1 MGAMTDLLSR
11 PPGPRAPRRP
21 PAGPPARP
29 LTLAGMTAAGHSAGL
44 GILAVMVPVLVGWA
58 TAADSDASASTAV
71 AAALQTWLAGH
82 GTRTA
87 FPGGTFS
94 LLPLGLAV
102 LPTALLYTSTVRA
115 GRTAGVAG
123 RRGVIALTSAVA
135 ATYAVLA
142 TVVALLA
149 RTADVRP
156 TPSSAFV
163 GAAALAVV
171 AAGAGSVR
179 ATGRW
184 LVLWLRVPPLL
195 RLAVPPALG
204 ALAVLVAGGAL
215 LVGAALAVSHQRA
228 ASLVAALDPGVGG
241 TVLLLLGS
249 LLYVPTAAVWGTAYA
264 VGPGFAVGQG
274 TAVGPLGS
282 ELGPVPA
289 FPLLAA
295 LPGSTGPGPAVLA
308 MAAPVAAAVLAV
320 LLLRRTAGALPATGV
335 RGRRQ
340 VLELSGLVGALVA
353 AGTAGLA
360 VLTSGSAGP
369 GRLSEVG
376 PAWWAVGPLAGL
388 EVAALVA
395 AVLLV
400 LDRRAEQP

>member
-1 MGAMTDLLSR
+1 MTDLLSR

-29 LTLAGMTAAGHSAGL
+29 LTLAGMTAAAHSAGL
-44 GILAVMVPVLVGWA
+44 GVLAVMVIVLVGWA

-82 GTRTA
+82 GTRMT
-87 FPGGTFS
+87 FQGGTFS
-94 LLPLGLAV
+94 LLPLGLAA
-102 LPTALLYTSTVRA
+102 LPAALLYTSTVRA

-123 RRGVIALTSAVA
+123 RRGVIALTSAVT

-149 RTADVRP
+149 RTAEVRP
-156 TPSSAFV
+156 TPSSAFL
-163 GAAALAVV
+163 GAIAVAAL

-215 LVGAALAVSHQRA
+215 LVGATLAVHHERA
-228 ASLVAALDPGVGG
+228 ASLVTALDPGVGG
-241 TVLLLLGS
+241 TVLLVFGS
-249 LLYVPTAAVWGTAYA
+249 LLYVPTAVVWGTAYA

-274 TAVGPLGS
+274 TGVGPFGS

-295 LPGSTGPGPAVLA
+295 LPESTAPGVGLLA
-308 MAAPVAAAVLAV
+308 LAAPVGAAVLAV
-320 LLLRRTAGALPATGV
+320 LLLRRSAHAVPAARVHGW
-335 RGRRQ
+335 RQ
-340 VLELSGLVGALVA
+340 VLRVSGLVGALVA
-353 AGTAGLA
+353 AGAAGLT
-360 VLTSGSAGP
+360 VLASGSAGP
-369 GRLSEVG
+369 GRMAEVG

-388 EVAALVA
+388 EVAAVVA
-395 AVLLV
+395 MVLLAQ
-400 LDRRAEQP
+400 DRRAERP

>member
-1 MGAMTDLLSR
+1 MTDLLSR

-29 LTLAGMTAAGHSAGL
+29 LTLAGMAAAAHSAGL
-44 GILAVMVPVLVGWA
+44 GVLAVMVIVLVGWA

-82 GTRTA
+82 GTRMT
-87 FPGGTFS
+87 FQGGTFS
-94 LLPLGLAV
+94 LLPLGLAA
-102 LPTALLYTSTVRA
+102 LPAALLYTSTVRA

-123 RRGVIALTSAVA
+123 RRGVIALTSAVT

-149 RTADVRP
+149 RTAEVRP
-156 TPSSAFV
+156 TPSSAFL
-163 GAAALAVV
+163 GAIAVAAL

-215 LVGAALAVSHQRA
+215 LVGATLAVHHQRA
-228 ASLVAALDPGVGG
+228 ASLVTALDPGVGG
-241 TVLLLLGS
+241 TVLLMLGS
-249 LLYVPTAAVWGTAYA
+249 LLYVPTAVVWGTAYA

-274 TAVGPLGS
+274 TGVGPFGS

-289 FPLLAA
+289 LPLLAA
-295 LPGSTGPGPAVLA
+295 LPESTAPGVGLLALAV
-308 MAAPVAAAVLAV
+308 PFAAAVLAV
-320 LLLRRTAGALPATGV
+320 LLLRRSGHAVPAARF
-335 RGRRQ
+335 RGWRQ
-340 VLELSGLVGALVA
+340 VLEVSGLVGSLVA
-353 AGTAGLA
+353 AGAAGLT
-360 VLTSGSAGP
+360 VLASGSAGP
-369 GRLSEVG
+369 GRMAEVG

-388 EVAALVA
+388 EVAAVVA
-395 AVLLV
+395 MVLLA
-400 LDRRAEQP
+400 LDRRGEGA